1 MMRRWRR
8 RLVNTESGQASMVTV
23 AMFMMLFAVV
33 AVSFTYIV
41 VSITRQTTND
51 TLQSV
56 ARSAAESG
64 VEDAKRLLVFCY
76 KNRIDG
82 DTYSTEEA
90 QAICPSVIGHTL
102 DEDDPEKAIDCNS
115 VLGAVYS
122 TGINGDEFNIEEDG
136 QGGYRAKVGL
146 DNSSDEASVEYYQ
159 CLKIATRTPIYKG
172 VANANAGSAIVPL
185 QLVDDKGNTV
195 NPARIVISWHRN
207 VTGESGDGEVE
218 LGGTSGVSLPSESIW
233 NGQNRPAVL
242 RVEQL
247 VAQKNN
253 VSVDG
258 LVQNDSA
265 VTLRPSTGGTNNINI
280 TSYHPARND
289 GDGANDTP
297 NAQYNSVSRNAP
309 IVEARCSASG
319 SLGAGGEA
327 DYACAMQLTGTT
339 IDLANNNGYLRL
351 NAIYRDT
358 HFAIRAYDSAGNQ
371 LYFDGVQ
378 PVVDVT
384 GRSSDSFTRI
394 QANLEP
400 AYSDDD
406 TIWWPEYAIE
416 TDGKVCKDIDV
427 YYDNGTDNCGSSY

>member
-1 MMRRWRR
+1 M
-8 RLVNTESGQASMVTV
+8 
-23 AMFMMLFAVV
+23 
-33 AVSFTYIV
+33 
-41 VSITRQTTND
+41 
-51 TLQSV
+51 
-56 ARSAAESG
+56 
-64 VEDAKRLLVFCY
+64 
-76 KNRIDG
+76 
-82 DTYSTEEA
+82 
-90 QAICPSVIGHTL
+90 
-102 DEDDPEKAIDCNS
+102 
-115 VLGAVYS
+115 
-122 TGINGDEFNIEEDG
+122 
-136 QGGYRAKVGL
+136 
-146 DNSSDEASVEYYQ
+146 
-159 CLKIATRTPIYKG
+159 
-172 VANANAGSAIVPL
+172 
-185 QLVDDKGNTV
+185 
-195 NPARIVISWHRN
+195 
-207 VTGESGDGEVE
+207 
-218 LGGTSGVSLPSESIW
+218 SLPSESIW

-265 VTLRPSTGGTNNINI
+265 VTLRPSTGGTNSINI

-297 NAQYNSVSRNAP
+297 NVQYNGVSRNAP
-309 IVEARCSASG
+309 IVETSCSASG

-416 TDGKVCKDIDV
+416 TDGKVCKSIDV